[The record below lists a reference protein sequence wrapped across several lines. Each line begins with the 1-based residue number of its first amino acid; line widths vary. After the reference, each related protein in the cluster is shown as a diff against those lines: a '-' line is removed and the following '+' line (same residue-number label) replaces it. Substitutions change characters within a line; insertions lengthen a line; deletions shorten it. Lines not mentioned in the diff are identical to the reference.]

1 LNVSEF
7 ENVKKNIPSKPGVYQ
22 FFQNKSL
29 LYVGKAINLRKRVSS
44 YFQNSRNHH
53 SRVILMLNKVTE
65 ITFTVVHTEED
76 ALLLENNLIK
86 SLNPRYNIILKDG
99 KSYPF
104 LCIKNEAFPRVLII
118 RRLIKDG
125 SSYYGPYTSARLTN
139 SLLDFIT
146 NTYQIRTCSFNLS
159 ESNIENKKFKVC
171 LDYHIGKCLGPCEGL
186 QNEKH
191 YNRQITEIKGIL
203 NGKTKD
209 VIKSLENQM
218 KTAADNFRFEEA
230 QTLKQRVIQLNKHQ
244 AKSTIVNPD
253 IGDLEVYS
261 IIKIDRNIYM
271 IFIKVINCSITL
283 SVNFKLKYYFDE
295 SLETY
300 LIKGIE
306 QARNKYLSE
315 SRLILTHL
323 KLQKPIANTKM
334 LIPKRGDKKKLLD
347 LSYYNLKEHIKSI
360 NQKQKESNAIMIQL
374 KKDLNIDVIPNQI
387 ECFDISH
394 NQGENVVGSLVVF
407 KKGLPVKKEYRH
419 FNITHGL
426 GNNDYE
432 SMKEVVFRRFSKVLS
447 QKEPLADLVIID
459 GGMPQL
465 NAALNSL
472 KLLKLEH
479 LNIFGLAKKLES
491 IILPGK
497 KDAVMISKRSISL
510 RFLQKIRNEA
520 HRFAIDFHR
529 KQSRK
534 NMLATEINTISG
546 IGGVTAD
553 KLMKKFKTVEKIKSA
568 NMEALTLCVRSK
580 KAQIVYDFFN

>member
-1 LNVSEF
+1 MNVSEF
-7 ENVKKNIPSKPGVYQ
+7 ENVRKNIPSKPGVYQ

-125 SSYYGPYTSARLTN
+125 SSYYGPYTSASLTN
-139 SLLDFIT
+139 SLLAFIT

-159 ESNIENKKFKVC
+159 ESNIENNKFKVC

-191 YNRQITEIKGIL
+191 YNQQITEIKGIL
-203 NGKTKD
+203 SGKTKD

-230 QTLKQRVIQLNKHQ
+230 QTLKQRVIQLNKYQ

-271 IFIKVINCSITL
+271 NFIKVINGSITL
-283 SVNFKLKYYFDE
+283 SVNFKLKYFFDE
-295 SLETY
+295 TLETY

-315 SRLILTHL
+315 SSLILTHL
-323 KLQKPIANTKM
+323 KPQKPIANTKM

-360 NQKQKESNAIMIQL
+360 NQKQKESNGIMIQL
-374 KKDLNIDVIPNQI
+374 KKDLNIDVIPNHI

-394 NQGENVVGSLVVF
+394 NQGENVVGSLVVY

-459 GGMPQL
+459 GGKPQL

-472 KLLKLEH
+472 KLLKLEQ

-491 IILPGK
+491 IIVPGK

-510 RFLQKIRNEA
+510 RFLQKVRNEA

-529 KQSRK
+529 KQSRT
-534 NMLATEINTISG
+534 NMLTTEINTISG
-546 IGGVTAD
+546 IGSKTAD
-553 KLMKKFKTVEKIKSA
+553 KLMKKFKTVEKI
-568 NMEALTLCVRSK
+568 
-580 KAQIVYDFFN
+580 